1 MSKAKQRAG
10 NKPRRHGHG
19 DPFAQFRLMRKLQPF
34 TQSELIKLNLK
45 PRMAWHAMRTG
56 QSNNDD
62 RGTVSAIVNTALV
75 RCESINPDLVGVCK
89 QAQQALWRIKQRHL
103 QTGSCVLTQQDI
115 QDIEPVVDL
124 HEQLLELS
132 TPLEMERAMLEVLR
146 RAAAGETL

>member
-10 NKPRRHGHG
+10 NKPRRHGQL

-34 TQSELIKLNLK
+34 TQSELVKLNLK
-45 PRMAWHAMRTG
+45 PRLAWHAMRTG
-56 QSNNDD
+56 QSNDED
-62 RGTVSAIVNTALV
+62 RGTVSAIVNTSLV
-75 RCESINPDLVGVCK
+75 RCESIHPDLVGICK
-89 QAQQALWRIKQRHL
+89 QDQQALWRIKQRHL
-103 QTGSCVLTQQDI
+103 QTGSCALSHQDI

-146 RAAAGETL
+146 RAAAGDTL

>member
-10 NKPRRHGHG
+10 NKPRRHGYG

-34 TQSELIKLNLK
+34 TQSELLKLNLT
-45 PRMAWHAMRTG
+45 PRMAWQAMRTG
-56 QSNNDD
+56 HSNNND
-62 RGTVSAIVNTALV
+62 RGTVSTVVNTALV
-75 RCESINPDLVGVCK
+75 RCEAIHPDLVGVCK

-103 QTGSCVLTQQDI
+103 QTGSCALTHQDI
-115 QDIEPVVDL
+115 QDIEPVIDL

-132 TPLEMERAMLEVLR
+132 TPLEMERALLEVLR

>member
-1 MSKAKQRAG
+1 MSKARQRSG
-10 NKPRRHGHG
+10 QRKRREHI

-75 RCESINPDLVGVCK
+75 RCESIHPDLVGVCK
-89 QAQQALWRIKQRHL
+89 QA
-103 QTGSCVLTQQDI
+103 QQDI

>member
-75 RCESINPDLVGVCK
+75 RCESIHPDLVGVCK
-89 QAQQALWRIKQRHL
+89 QA
-103 QTGSCVLTQQDI
+103 QQDI